1 MRNIWL
7 DGAAVTAAIVV
18 SWSMATFAKP
28 TMASKV
34 DAAAASVAISPFVM
48 MPQQRGNLAVEW
60 LSGTTSLRE
69 WPSM

>member
-28 TMASKV
+28 KMASRV
-34 DAAAASVAISPFVM
+34 NAAAASVAISPLVM
-48 MPQQRGNLAVEW
+48 MAQQRGDLAIEYW
-60 LSGTTSLRE
+60 TN
-69 WPSM
+69 P